1 MTNNRWN
8 ETEGGYDLSKK
19 EKQVEQPVEAAE
31 TAAQAET
38 NKATKSNTEEIA
50 KLNAELE
57 TAKQAAADAKDQ
69 LLRVM
74 AEYDNFR
81 KRTEKEKA
89 AIYDNAVKDA
99 VAEILNVA
107 DTMEMALAHKDCEAD
122 DLRKG
127 VEMIEKNLHA
137 ALTKLKVEPIGAE
150 GDPFDP
156 ELHQAVSH
164 IENEDL
170 GENVIAQVYRK
181 GYRIGDKIIRHATV
195 VVAN

>member
-38 NKATKSNTEEIA
+38 NKATESNTEEIA
-50 KLNAELE
+50 KLNTELE